1 MMTASAAAGILAS
14 LSLQHNVCI
23 ATARLRLRPVEA
35 GDLHAIHRMRLDVEV
50 MRYMPGVETVIVAE
64 ESRRS
69 IERVR
74 LMMKE
79 GGFSFA
85 VTRNCTIEERIDSND
100 NDSECDID
108 RNDEVVK
115 AKVIGF
121 IGITSPPQIFY
132 IFQRESWGRG
142 YATEVLRA
150 FLGAYWAGRKI
161 SGGGANGPDGRRSPS
176 SSPEKEAQRVWHGEE
191 ELGDVLEA
199 HVHDGNVGS
208 EMVLRRCGFEFAW
221 ETVTS
226 AHGRDDV
233 RCMVYRIERPRG

>member
-1 MMTASAAAGILAS
+1 MP
-14 LSLQHNVCI
+14 LQHNVSV

-35 GDLHAIHRMRLDVEV
+35 GDLRAIHRMRLDSEV
-50 MRYMPGVETVIVAE
+50 MRYMPGVETVVVAE

-85 VTRNCTIEERIDSND
+85 VMQRNYPT
-100 NDSECDID
+100 
-108 RNDEVVK
+108 DEHTNK
-115 AKVIGF
+115 TAEAAVIGF

-132 IFQRESWGRG
+132 IFQRASWGMG
-142 YATEVLRA
+142 YATEALRA
-150 FLGAYWAGRKI
+150 FLGAYWARRR
-161 SGGGANGPDGRRSPS
+161 GPDSSEVEGGR
-176 SSPEKEAQRVWHGEE
+176 WYGEE
-191 ELGDVLEA
+191 KGEGLGNVLEA

-208 EMVLRRCGFEFAW
+208 ETVLRRCGFEFAW

-233 RCMVYRIERPRG
+233 RCMVYRIERPE

>member
-1 MMTASAAAGILAS
+1 MMATSAADLAS
-14 LSLQHNVCI
+14 MPLQHNVCV

-35 GDLHAIHRMRLDVEV
+35 GDLRAIHRMRLDSEV
-50 MRYMPGVETVIVAE
+50 MRYMPGVETVVVAE

-85 VTRNCTIEERIDSND
+85 VMQRNHPTDGQTKKTD
-100 NDSECDID
+100 NDTEA
-108 RNDEVVK
+108 NEVT
-115 AKVIGF
+115 AEAAVIGF

-132 IFQRESWGRG
+132 IFQRASWGMG
-142 YATEVLRA
+142 YATEALRA
-150 FLGAYWAGRKI
+150 FLGAYWARRRGPH
-161 SGGGANGPDGRRSPS
+161 GTDCVPDGGRRLFSRPEDS
-176 SSPEKEAQRVWHGEE
+176 SEVEGGRWYGEE
-191 ELGDVLEA
+191 KGEGLGNVLEA

-208 EMVLRRCGFEFAW
+208 ETVLRRCGFEFAW

-233 RCMVYRIERPRG
+233 RCMVYRIERPE

>member
-1 MMTASAAAGILAS
+1 MP
-14 LSLQHNVCI
+14 LQHNVCV

-35 GDLHAIHRMRLDVEV
+35 GDLRAIHRIRLDSEV
-50 MRYMPGVETVIVAE
+50 MRYMPGVETVVVAE

-85 VTRNCTIEERIDSND
+85 VMQRNHPT
-100 NDSECDID
+100 
-108 RNDEVVK
+108 DEQTNK
-115 AKVIGF
+115 TAEAAVIGF

-132 IFQRESWGRG
+132 IFQRASWGMG
-142 YATEVLRA
+142 YATEALRA
-150 FLGAYWAGRKI
+150 FLGAYWARRR
-161 SGGGANGPDGRRSPS
+161 GPDGTDCGPDGGRRLS
-176 SSPEKEAQRVWHGEE
+176 SRPE
-191 ELGDVLEA
+191 DSSEA

-208 EMVLRRCGFEFAW
+208 ETVLRRCGFEFAW

-233 RCMVYRIERPRG
+233 RCTVYRIERPK